1 MMYNHQDWVPTTI
14 GSGKKKVDVK
24 QNRPGTKELNR
35 LSEDDVP
42 ILNKISIRQSQDM
55 IAERNKKNITQ
66 AQIAKIMS
74 IPVQEIQNFEN
85 VQKNPTV
92 FNSKLYNNVMKKLKS
107 LPTKVLV

>member
-24 QNRPGTKELNR
+24 QNKPGTKELNR

-42 ILNKISIRQSQDM
+42 SLNKISIRQSQDM

-66 AQIAKIMS
+66 VEIAKIMNV
-74 IPVQEIQNFEN
+74 PVQEIQNFEN
-85 VQKNPTV
+85 IQKKPIA

-107 LPTKVLV
+107 IR